1 MYENID
7 LQAVEGESQ
16 VALGASLSEDQRA
29 EMLMLLNDE
38 DAKDVLTIDGTKVN
52 EYLDDGS
59 DDSVGIYS
67 SAKVEFMKPG
77 YGVHVFIVTPE
88 NITKVT
94 ESMYQ
99 NAAIVAGVN
108 NVDIQIAAPQEVTG
122 EGALAGVYEMFSQ
135 QGMALDQE
143 SIKIAEKQIQLEQFM
158 AEETSLSASE
168 ISKFIIELNLAI
180 VNAVDGK
187 DELKTGDI
195 QKILEELLE
204 SNGYDF
210 TNKVKEKIYEHG
222 VVFSKS
228 STAKDPK
235 TTAMFEES
243 LASYASLE
251 EIFAK
256 KIEVKDGVFQITDVR
271 ILQPGEENNFGEVPL
286 LAIWYEYALNDDVE
300 PMDAQV
306 AWITHVKAIQDNDAN
321 VVNELMVGLL
331 PDEKY
336 LDSQF
341 HELKPGGKTDM
352 AISYELDEDFE
363 TPIKLEFYNVSYA
376 DKVVEEIELTIA
388 GINQ

>member
-122 EGALAGVYEMFSQ
+122 EGALAGVYEIFFS
-135 QGMALDQE
+135 
-143 SIKIAEKQIQLEQFM
+143 
-158 AEETSLSASE
+158 
-168 ISKFIIELNLAI
+168 
-180 VNAVDGK
+180 
-187 DELKTGDI
+187 TG
-195 QKILEELLE
+195 
-204 SNGYDF
+204 NG
-210 TNKVKEKIYEHG
+210 IG
-222 VVFSKS
+222 S
-228 STAKDPK
+228 
-235 TTAMFEES
+235 
-243 LASYASLE
+243 
-251 EIFAK
+251 
-256 KIEVKDGVFQITDVR
+256 
-271 ILQPGEENNFGEVPL
+271 
-286 LAIWYEYALNDDVE
+286 
-300 PMDAQV
+300 
-306 AWITHVKAIQDNDAN
+306 
-321 VVNELMVGLL
+321 
-331 PDEKY
+331 
-336 LDSQF
+336 
-341 HELKPGGKTDM
+341 
-352 AISYELDEDFE
+352 
-363 TPIKLEFYNVSYA
+363 
-376 DKVVEEIELTIA
+376 
-388 GINQ
+388 GIHQNS